1 MLVQGPASMTDAE
14 LLSLIIGS
22 SSRGAGGVVET
33 CRQLLLRFGGLDGL
47 ARSHPGELMQ
57 VTGIGCA
64 RACAVAAAAE
74 LGRRLQSL
82 SLLRGDPISCAEDV
96 YRRLRPRL
104 ASLSQETFWVLALDA
119 RHRVLSVRQV
129 AQGGATS
136 VEVHPREVFVPLVRE
151 SAAAVIVAHNHPSGD
166 PEPSTQD
173 EELTDRLRRAGEVL
187 GIPLLDHIVVGAS
200 TYVSL
205 ASRGRL

>member
-1 MLVQGPASMTDAE
+1 
-14 LLSLIIGS
+14 
-22 SSRGAGGVVET
+22 
-33 CRQLLLRFGGLDGL
+33 
-47 ARSHPGELMQ
+47 
-57 VTGIGCA
+57 
-64 RACAVAAAAE
+64 
-74 LGRRLQSL
+74 
-82 SLLRGDPISCAEDV
+82 
-96 YRRLRPRL
+96 
-104 ASLSQETFWVLALDA
+104 
-119 RHRVLSVRQV
+119 
-129 AQGGATS
+129 
-136 VEVHPREVFVPLVRE
+136 VHPREVFVPLVRE